1 MGIVE
6 PRAAPCLCFM
16 RPLPRRAS
24 RAFVLGFVALMLGL
38 AVLAG
43 VLITRGWADPDMQR
57 RVQQMETERAG
68 G

>member
-1 MGIVE
+1 MY
-6 PRAAPCLCFM
+6 
-16 RPLPRRAS
+16 PLPRRAS

-43 VLITRGWADPDMQR
+43 VLITRGWADPQMQE
-57 RVQQMETERAG
+57 RVRQMEAEREASG